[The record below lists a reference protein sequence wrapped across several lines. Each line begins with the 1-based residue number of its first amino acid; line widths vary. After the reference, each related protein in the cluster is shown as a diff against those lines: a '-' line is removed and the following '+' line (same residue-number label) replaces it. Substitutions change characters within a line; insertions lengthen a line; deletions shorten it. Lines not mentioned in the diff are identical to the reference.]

1 MRRDIHYA
9 GNYNSSFTIA
19 DTSDQKSLARQ
30 AAAELG
36 ISKDEVPTDEII
48 NFISNCKN
56 KRYFPED
63 ALFEA
68 NESRPA
74 EKILAEIYERY
85 QQILELQNTLDFD
98 DMLLLT
104 LKIFENH
111 PDILENYRKTYR
123 YLLVDEY
130 QDTNLTQFMILQKLA
145 GPRPN
150 LCVVGDDDQS
160 IYAWRGADVR
170 NILKFPDYFPGTL
183 IIKLEQN
190 YRSTQKI
197 LEAANA
203 VIAGNARRYSKNLWS
218 AKGDG
223 ENIHIFQLRNGEEEA
238 RFVADAI
245 NDLLDKNPDMCYSDC
260 AILYRSNHLSRQF
273 EQEFRKRGIRPKI
286 IGGQEFFQR
295 KEVKDAAAYLKL
307 LLNERDDQSLLRI
320 IGLPPRGI
328 GDKAVIALRNLQQ
341 SHTKPLARL
350 LLDNTYHQ
358 KITSQARSSAEKLGN
373 TICQFRE
380 QFKEPGSLA
389 LKAQMYLDEVGYLN
403 GLQRIYKDIREAD
416 SRREN
421 VLEFLNYMGQF
432 ERSQEGPVTL
442 EDFLENYALMDDNDR
457 TEEEDEKRDAPIL
470 STVHA
475 AKGLEFPAV
484 FIVGMEQNTFPH
496 ERALLENAEDEE
508 RRLFYVAITRAKEY
522 LFMTY
527 SLERFKFR
535 EYVRQL
541 PSKFLKDIPDE
552 IADKPNIDSY
562 FPEASDE
569 DKLAAFA
576 KIMEQLNSF

>member
-1 MRRDIHYA
+1 
-9 GNYNSSFTIA
+9 
-19 DTSDQKSLARQ
+19 
-30 AAAELG
+30 
-36 ISKDEVPTDEII
+36 
-48 NFISNCKN
+48 
-56 KRYFPED
+56 
-63 ALFEA
+63 
-68 NESRPA
+68 
-74 EKILAEIYERY
+74 
-85 QQILELQNTLDFD
+85 
-98 DMLLLT
+98 
-104 LKIFENH
+104 
-111 PDILENYRKTYR
+111 
-123 YLLVDEY
+123 
-130 QDTNLTQFMILQKLA
+130 
-145 GPRPN
+145 
-150 LCVVGDDDQS
+150 
-160 IYAWRGADVR
+160 
-170 NILKFPDYFPGTL
+170 
-183 IIKLEQN
+183 
-190 YRSTQKI
+190 
-197 LEAANA
+197 
-203 VIAGNARRYSKNLWS
+203 
-218 AKGDG
+218 
-223 ENIHIFQLRNGEEEA
+223 
-238 RFVADAI
+238 
-245 NDLLDKNPDMCYSDC
+245 
-260 AILYRSNHLSRQF
+260 
-273 EQEFRKRGIRPKI
+273 
-286 IGGQEFFQR
+286 
-295 KEVKDAAAYLKL
+295 
-307 LLNERDDQSLLRI
+307 
-320 IGLPPRGI
+320 
-328 GDKAVIALRNLQQ
+328 
-341 SHTKPLARL
+341 
-350 LLDNTYHQ
+350 
-358 KITSQARSSAEKLGN
+358 
-373 TICQFRE
+373 
-380 QFKEPGSLA
+380 
-389 LKAQMYLDEVGYLN
+389 MYLDEVGYLN